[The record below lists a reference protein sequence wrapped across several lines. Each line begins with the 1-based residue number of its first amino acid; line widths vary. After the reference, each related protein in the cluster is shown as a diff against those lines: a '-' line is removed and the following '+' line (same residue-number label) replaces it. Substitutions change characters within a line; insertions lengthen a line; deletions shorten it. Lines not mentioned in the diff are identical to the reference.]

1 MENKVPDHQSIKIV
15 QWNVLAKW
23 ASDTNA
29 FPEVNPAL
37 LIFEYRFP
45 LILKKIEE
53 FGADIYTF
61 EEVDFVKDLDIFFED
76 KGYNTLSYA
85 KVSGQDSLYIAYNPE
100 KLGIQEE
107 KNFNF
112 FEPEN
117 PEKKMNQVYKY
128 IKFETL
134 NCVNRKEFVLIST
147 HLKAKAANYE
157 IRAVQTSQILGKL
170 KIENPKNLP
179 TIILGDL
186 NSDPEED
193 SISNIVKEGFKSAL
207 VDAEFST
214 TTYKIRSKKLFN
226 RMIDYIFFKGEIE
239 ISKGIEVYKEC
250 LFQEGV
256 GLPSDWMPSDHLPIS
271 ATLKFV

>member
-100 KLGIQEE
+100 KIGI
-107 KNFNF
+107 
-112 FEPEN
+112 
-117 PEKKMNQVYKY
+117 
-128 IKFETL
+128 
-134 NCVNRKEFVLIST
+134 
-147 HLKAKAANYE
+147 
-157 IRAVQTSQILGKL
+157 
-170 KIENPKNLP
+170 
-179 TIILGDL
+179 
-186 NSDPEED
+186 
-193 SISNIVKEGFKSAL
+193 
-207 VDAEFST
+207 
-214 TTYKIRSKKLFN
+214 
-226 RMIDYIFFKGEIE
+226 
-239 ISKGIEVYKEC
+239 
-250 LFQEGV
+250 
-256 GLPSDWMPSDHLPIS
+256 
-271 ATLKFV
+271 